1 MSVFRVFL
9 VRIFPHSGWIRK
21 DTEYLS
27 VFSPNSGKC
36 GPEKLRIRTF
46 FTQWWPFVTA
56 YSPSKKTELKI
67 DIMLF
72 FLVINVYQVG
82 TKRYMA
88 PEILQGSITF
98 KAEAFIATDV
108 YALGLVMWELISRCN
123 ETSGQYLVFTWF
135 SRDMVIYC
143 R

>member
-1 MSVFRVFL
+1 M
-9 VRIFPHSGWIRK
+9 I
-21 DTEYLS
+21 
-27 VFSPNSGKC
+27 
-36 GPEKLRIRTF
+36 
-46 FTQWWPFVTA
+46 A

-123 ETSGQYLVFTWF
+123 ETSGQYLVFA
-135 SRDMVIYC
+135 
-143 R
+143 

>member
-1 MSVFRVFL
+1 MKS
-9 VRIFPHSGWIRK
+9 VRIPSFYCPYFPAFGLNTERYRVSLGIRSEFRK
-21 DTEYLS
+21 
-27 VFSPNSGKC
+27 
-36 GPEKLRIRTF
+36 IRTRK
-46 FTQWWPFVTA
+46 TPNTNILHAVVTICD
-56 YSPSKKTELKI
+56 SILSIEENRIEI

-123 ETSGQYLVFTWF
+123 ETSGQYLVFT
-135 SRDMVIYC
+135 
-143 R
+143 